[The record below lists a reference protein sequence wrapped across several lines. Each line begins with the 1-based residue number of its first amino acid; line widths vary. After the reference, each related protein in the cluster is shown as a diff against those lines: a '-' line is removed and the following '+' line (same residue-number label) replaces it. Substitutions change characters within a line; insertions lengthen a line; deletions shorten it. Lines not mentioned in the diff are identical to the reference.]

1 MLCHCIFVYLL
12 FLTVKQP
19 KLLQDSSLVICP
31 WYSWLVSEKKK
42 IYMEWICARL
52 QTPVK
57 SEMFTNTNKDT
68 TVQWYKTGQI
78 NERIY
83 IFYVCGIKWLLFFQ
97 YTLLC
102 LFIET
107 TSFTF
112 THIHIFIQNFY
123 HICKIN
129 MEILSYLVRCIISLN
144 AGSGKVL
151 WQ

>member
-57 SEMFTNTNKDT
+57 SEVFTNTNKDT

-83 IFYVCGIKWLLFFQ
+83 FFMFVASSGFYSFNTHYYVCSLKQPASLLHTFIF
-97 YTLLC
+97 
-102 LFIET
+102 LFRI
-107 TSFTF
+107 FT
-112 THIHIFIQNFY
+112 IFPKSIWR
-123 HICKIN
+123 
-129 MEILSYLVRCIISLN
+129 YLVSL
-144 AGSGKVL
+144 
-151 WQ
+151 